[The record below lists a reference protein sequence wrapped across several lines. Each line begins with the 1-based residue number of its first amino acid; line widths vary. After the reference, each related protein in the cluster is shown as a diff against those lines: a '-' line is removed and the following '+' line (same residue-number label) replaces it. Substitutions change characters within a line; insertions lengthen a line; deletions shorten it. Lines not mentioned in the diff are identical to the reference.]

1 MAEEKD
7 NDRQFVDI
15 PFNWLAETLFG
26 FLIGDGAAWSFLRL
40 IKFLIK
46 WNYLAKVLTR
56 ACLTALDYVL
66 EVENAKVIRCS
77 THLRLLK
84 KFERGVRF
92 RYWIHKT
99 FLAYLHEDFDVKDY
113 GHLDLVRRVAFRQH
127 LALVLLS
134 SSSCTWNAG
143 FETKFSPINEID
155 RWMEELV
162 DFSFILL
169 ECQSFKRSCPL

>member
-1 MAEEKD
+1 MKLPGESSDTGVLDGVGLCPGGRKCE
-7 NDRQFVDI
+7 
-15 PFNWLAETLFG
+15 
-26 FLIGDGAAWSFLRL
+26 GDPL
-40 IKFLIK
+40 
-46 WNYLAKVLTR
+46 
-56 ACLTALDYVL
+56 LDPPPA
-66 EVENAKVIRCS
+66 VE
-77 THLRLLK
+77 